1 MGFDNNK
8 TFKWNAKNQTLGWTI
23 YLAFPTA
30 AVKEIKKNKQQITRH
45 SARSLFFVH
54 FNVSAGGSCSTLNL
68 CRSKIISFFFPETLY
83 FLQNGVIAESAPSQP
98 NSAHPEVNG
107 PEGAGWP
114 RAPEPSRHTTGRGCW
129 HPPVKCLLPAVLLFS
144 FSIFFCLSLIP
155 LFQQEVIGIEKKKN

>member
-1 MGFDNNK
+1 MECQEPNPGLD
-8 TFKWNAKNQTLGWTI
+8 
-23 YLAFPTA
+23 YLLSISHCSS
-30 AVKEIKKNKQQITRH
+30 KKKKKKIKKNKQQITRH
-45 SARSLFFVH
+45 SPRSLFFVH

-68 CRSKIISFFFPETLY
+68 CRSEIISFFFPETLY

-144 FSIFFCLSLIP
+144 FSVFFFFCLSLIP
-155 LFQQEVIGIEKKKN
+155 LFQQEVIGIEKKKK